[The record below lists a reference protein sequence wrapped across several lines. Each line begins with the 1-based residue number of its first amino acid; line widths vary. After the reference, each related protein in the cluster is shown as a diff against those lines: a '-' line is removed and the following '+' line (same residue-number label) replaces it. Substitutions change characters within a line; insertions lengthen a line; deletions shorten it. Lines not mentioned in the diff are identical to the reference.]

1 MNLPDSE
8 DVQLTE
14 QNFRN
19 VCRLCLRA
27 DEDFI
32 NVFDR
37 IDQNPSKQP
46 LAERIYDLYQIKVR
60 ILFYFFTGWN
70 PAIKERFFL
79 SSHFSWSKKMDCQ
92 PIYAIDACTI
102 RNYFRN
108 FAMKCTNVS
117 TSYRILLHRLPAA
130 QMI

>member
-1 MNLPDSE
+1 MTLSMNLPDSE

-46 LAERIYDLYQIKVR
+46 LAERIYDLYQIKVC
-60 ILFYFFTGWN
+60 ILFLCFYRLEFGNNRRTVFFRHILAGQRRWITN
-70 PAIKERFFL
+70 QFML
-79 SSHFSWSKKMDCQ
+79 SMPVQ
-92 PIYAIDACTI
+92 YGTI
-102 RNYFRN
+102 FGISR
-108 FAMKCTNVS
+108 
-117 TSYRILLHRLPAA
+117 
-130 QMI
+130 

>member
-1 MNLPDSE
+1 MPENE

-37 IDQNPSKQP
+37 IDQNPLKRP
-46 LAERIYDLYQIKVR
+46 LTERIYDLYQIKVST
-60 ILFYFFTGWN
+60 FFGF
-70 PAIKERFFL
+70 R
-79 SSHFSWSKKMDCQ
+79 
-92 PIYAIDACTI
+92 
-102 RNYFRN
+102 RN
-108 FAMKCTNVS
+108 
-117 TSYRILLHRLPAA
+117 
-130 QMI
+130 